1 MNTFGNN
8 IKITFFGE
16 SHSSSIGVVIDGITP
31 GIEINENL
39 ISELL
44 LRRRP
49 KDNYSTA
56 RIEQDQ
62 FEIISGVYNGK
73 TTGAPITCI
82 IPNTN
87 TKSGDYEH
95 LKHTPRPSHADYP
108 ATIKYRGFNDPR
120 GGGIFSGRLTA
131 LYMIPG
137 AIAKQIL
144 NQRNI
149 FIASHIQQVYDV
161 KDDSFM
167 DKKITKELLQSIE
180 KMEFPLIN
188 PEKESEMKACVS
200 NAKANLDSVGGIV
213 EACIYNLPIGVGEPL
228 FQSVESYLSSLLFSI
243 PSVKAVEFGS
253 GFNIAKMLGSE
264 ANDSYNVIDN
274 RVQTTSNHNGGII
287 GGITNGMPL
296 IVRVAIK
303 PTPSIG
309 QVQETVDLRT
319 NKNTS
324 LEIIGRHDPAIVHRV
339 VHVINAALY
348 YGSLDLLV
356 TKNAN
361 DWNF

>member
-31 GIEINENL
+31 GIEINNDL

-44 LRRRP
+44 SRRRP
-49 KDNYSTA
+49 KDNYSTS
-56 RIEQDQ
+56 RVEQDLY
-62 FEIISGVYNGK
+62 EIISGVYNGI

-87 TKSGDYEH
+87 TRSADYEYI
-95 LKHTPRPSHADYP
+95 KHTPRPSHADYP

-149 FIASHIQQVYDV
+149 YVASHIQQIYNI

-167 DKKITKELLQSIE
+167 NTPISKELLQSIE

-188 PEKESEMKACVS
+188 SMKEIEMKSCIT

-213 EACIYNLPIGVGEPL
+213 ETCIYNLPIGLGEPL

-253 GFNIAKMLGSE
+253 GFDIVNMYGSE

-274 RVQTTSNHNGGII
+274 RVQTTSNHNGGVL
-287 GGITNGMPL
+287 GGISNGMP
-296 IVRVAIK
+296 IIIRVAIK

-309 QVQETVDLRT
+309 QSQETVDLRT
-319 NKNTS
+319 NQTAS
-324 LEIIGRHDPAIVHRV
+324 LEITGRHDPAIVHRV

-348 YGSLDLLV
+348 YGTLDLLI